1 MVNRKLSM
9 ETIIN
14 TESIELMKGAFV
26 DSLVRN
32 NTKIKEDRA
41 FTIAEAAYI
50 TYKRE
55 IEDIEFKIKQHKRD
69 RDSSLDLS
77 PLSADSLIL
86 AVDFDA
92 KKFVEKDIQMGISLR
107 NLEITLEIARYRFNH
122 LFNK

>member
-1 MVNRKLSM
+1 M